1 MKAINQKSIIR
12 TIFSTNI
19 NFLMKEMGI
28 TRKQACN
35 DLGIKY
41 TTFCDWA
48 NGRTLPR
55 EDQLVKLGEYFGLDA
70 GDLLVE
76 MNSDNLQAQQERL
89 NAYVMPARRRRLPMD
104 LLNTLSDDQIME
116 LIRSGFTFEHKRLED
131 YVREAGGKIIASDE
145 IDWGEPVGSEVW

>member
-1 MKAINQKSIIR
+1 MTAVNQKSMIK
-12 TIFSTNI
+12 TIFSANVCS
-19 NFLMKEMGI
+19 LMKEMGI
-28 TRKQACN
+28 TRKKACS

-41 TTFCDWA
+41 TTFCDWI

-55 EDQLVKLGEYFGLDA
+55 EDQLVKLGEYFGLEP

-76 MNSDNLQAQQERL
+76 MNSDNLQAQRERL
-89 NAYVMPARRRRLPMD
+89 NGYTISTRRLPME

-116 LIRSGFTFEHKRLED
+116 LLRSGFTFEHKRLED

-145 IDWGEPVGSEVW
+145 MDWGEPVGSEVW